1 MHGFSCGEI
10 LMAKRVFSKPLGVS
24 TVLSSEE
31 SGEKTREYDPALSGR
46 TSKSDIYI
54 ELRRRICLLD
64 YQPGTRLNERE
75 LASEFNV
82 SRTPIRTVL
91 QRLEYDG
98 LIVSQHG
105 NGTEVTSID
114 LSSMRDIYIT
124 RIRLMDAMVD
134 SSYLSVT
141 DEIIAEVRDLEEY
154 GSSLPDTR
162 DKRQFA
168 EIIIRLHRILHGL
181 TTNTPLSNFN
191 DILFFQSSR
200 FWFLLLERM
209 DFKQQVNDLLEE
221 LGMVRR
227 GLELRD
233 VRLVATVHRAHLA
246 IVLARLDAL
255 EASGVELPVDRQ

>member
-1 MHGFSCGEI
+1 MT
-10 LMAKRVFSKPLGVS
+10 KR
-24 TVLSSEE
+24 LSSTTHYGPAAPV
-31 SGEKTREYDPALSGR
+31 GETPGPPSEIHPPAAVR
-46 TSKSDIYI
+46 ASKSDIYV

-75 LASEFNV
+75 LAAEFNV

-114 LSSMRDIYIT
+114 LSSMRDIYTI
-124 RIRLMDAMVD
+124 RIRLMDALVD
-134 SSYLSVT
+134 SSYLPIT
-141 DEIIAEVRDLEEY
+141 DEIISEVRELEAY
-154 GSSLPDTR
+154 GSSLLHTR

-181 TTNTPLSNFN
+181 TTNTPLRNFN
-191 DILFFQSSR
+191 DILFFQSAR

-209 DFKQQVNDLLEE
+209 DFGQQVNDLLEE
-221 LGMVRR
+221 LGMIRR
-227 GLELRD
+227 SLELRD
-233 VRLVATVHRAHLA
+233 VRLVATVHRSHLA

-255 EASGVELPVDRQ
+255 EASGVELPRERD